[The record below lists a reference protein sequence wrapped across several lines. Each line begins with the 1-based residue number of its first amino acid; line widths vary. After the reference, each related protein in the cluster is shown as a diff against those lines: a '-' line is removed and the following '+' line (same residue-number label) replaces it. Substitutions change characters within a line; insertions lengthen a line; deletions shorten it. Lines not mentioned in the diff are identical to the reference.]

1 MRRRSFKPAQCLVI
15 ALVAVVVLDPL
26 ASLDMGFWLS
36 YGAVAILMLAF
47 SGRYAT
53 RPHLPGQRLFE
64 AQWAVFIGLLVPL
77 AVLLNSHALLAPVA
91 NVLAKIGRASCS
103 VGLFVCF
110 GDYSLYIED

>member
-1 MRRRSFKPAQCLVI
+1 MVLIAQWAWMCRRSFKPAQCLVI

-47 SGRYAT
+47 SGRHAT
-53 RPHLPGQRLFE
+53 SVSWPGRSLFQ

-77 AVLLNSHALLAPVA
+77 AVLLNSNALRSEERRV
-91 NVLAKIGRASCS
+91 GRECVSIWLLGYC
-103 VGLFVCF
+103 L
-110 GDYSLYIED
+110 